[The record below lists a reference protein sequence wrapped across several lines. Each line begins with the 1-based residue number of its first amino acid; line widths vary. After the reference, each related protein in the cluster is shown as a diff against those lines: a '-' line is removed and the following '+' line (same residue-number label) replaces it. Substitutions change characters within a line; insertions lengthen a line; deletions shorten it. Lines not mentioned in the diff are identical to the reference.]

1 MIAMAAHDPGDPENE
16 NPKKNP
22 WRRPQQSSVG
32 WEQAWNSWKR
42 QLTGLFGGGKPPGS
56 GDGRGGRVGR
66 VGNSSVNWG
75 ALAVMVLAIWAT
87 TGFYVVDAPER
98 AVILRFGR
106 YVQTTDQGLHW
117 RWPWPIES
125 KYIVNVAR
133 NESIEHK
140 THMLTSDENLVN
152 ITIAVQYLRSNP
164 TQFLFKVRE
173 PEETLRDVSESAI
186 REIVGQSTLEAV
198 LGPGRQEIT
207 ERTKALVQNTLNNY
221 QIGIDVLT
229 VNLTAVNV
237 PDPVAPA
244 QKDAIKAREDRDR
257 FSEEAQAY
265 TNDILPRARGAAA
278 RKLQEA
284 QAYRS
289 RVTAGAE
296 GQASRFSQLREA
308 YEKSPK
314 ITRERLYLE
323 TIEDVLSRSRK
334 VLVDTKSGGN
344 VLYLPLDK
352 MLSGM
357 FNSATPAGAIPPPP
371 PTSGE
376 TQETESI
383 TVDPRSRGSR

>member
-1 MIAMAAHDPGDPENE
+1 MIGMVAHDPGELHHDDTGAPHRSEI
-16 NPKKNP
+16 PKKNP
-22 WRRPQQSSVG
+22 WRRQQQSSGG
-32 WEQAWNSWKR
+32 WQQTWAAWKR
-42 QLTGLFGGGKPPGS
+42 QFGGLFGGDRS
-56 GDGRGGRVGR
+56 GGGG
-66 VGNSSVNWG
+66 GSVNWG
-75 ALAVMVLAIWAT
+75 ALAVLVLAIWAT

-98 AVILRFGR
+98 GVILRFGR
-106 YVQTTDQGLHW
+106 YVETTDQGLHW

-164 TQFLFKVRE
+164 TQFLFKVRD

-207 ERTKALVQNTLNNY
+207 ERTKSLIQNTLNNY
-221 QIGIDVLT
+221 QTGIDVLT

-278 RKLQEA
+278 RKIQEA

-289 RVTAGAE
+289 RVGAEAE
-296 GQASRFSQLREA
+296 GQAARFSQLREA

-314 ITRERLYLE
+314 VTRERLYLE
-323 TIEDVLSRSRK
+323 TIEEVLSHSRK

-352 MLSGM
+352 VLGGA
-357 FNSATPAGAIPPPP
+357 FTPGSTPGAVPPPP
-371 PTSGE
+371 ASSGE
-376 TQETESI
+376 SRETESI
-383 TVDPRSRGSR
+383 TVDPRARGSR